1 VFSVERSVEKYDSNR
16 HATKTLTELKEK
28 NEKKRRKSKGRR
40 GVKRIETFDQRSGQE
55 FSFY

>member
-28 NEKKRRKSKGRR
+28 NEKKRRRKSKGRR
-40 GVKRIETFDQRSGQE
+40 GKKNRDF
-55 FSFY
+55 